1 MPQQLITGFY
11 FSTLQPKTITVQL
24 RKLHQTKR
32 FFPSSKGGPDKTRQD
47 MTRQDMTW
55 HDKTSKTRQARQAGQ
70 DKTKQARQDK
80 QDKFRQDKTSKMR
93 QARQHKQAR
102 QDKQDKTRGN
112 GPWCHQSDHALS
124 AQFWTCWGSWGR
136 CWIPEPPCCPQ
147 IAPPSLAA
155 CKKEKHR

>member
-47 MTRQDMTW
+47 MTRQDMTR

-70 DKTKQARQDK
+70 DKTKQGRQA
-80 QDKFRQDKTSKMR
+80 RQDKTSKTR
-93 QARQHKQAR
+93 QGKTW
-102 QDKQDKTRGN
+102 QDKTRHGGN

-124 AQFWTCWGSWGR
+124 AQFWTCRGSWGR

-155 CKKEKHR
+155 CKKEEKHR